1 MQQTSS
7 TWKQWT
13 CDEITPN
20 LCNLSLETGYVKIKS
35 IPVHY
40 WRYKRKDIQHN
51 EIKSLILLHGGPS
64 WPHQY
69 LLPLRQIA
77 CQTDYEV
84 IFYDQAGC
92 GASIPSTDEVNI
104 TKHSHLLDPKYYSE
118 VELPLLIDH
127 WKLKEYSILGHSWG
141 TILAQ
146 LFTLN
151 AKDISGLQSL
161 ILSGPLSDAQAYIA
175 AQWNES
181 EGNLGSL
188 PPFVQERIQA
198 LEQEKLYDSREYQAI
213 DDVLTTFFTLRT
225 APAPDCFTT
234 SAKGLNKDIYVGMQG
249 ASEFTIGG
257 VLGSFNVTGRL
268 HEIKVPVLLTSGK
281 FDTMRPSIVETMH
294 KHLQKSEWIMFP
306 HSGHVSM
313 IDDAELMN
321 DKVSMFLQRIDE
333 GFTNQVPSERKVD
346 HGNDMMIASG
356 MSTSSSSTWL
366 PAPYLFS
373 ICIAFTLGLLI
384 GRLNLSSKRNQYE
397 VIV

>member
-7 TWKQWT
+7 TWTQWT

-20 LCNLSLETGYVKIKS
+20 VCNLSLETGYVKIKS

-40 WRYKRKDIQHN
+40 WRYKRKDIQKEI

-84 IFYDQAGC
+84 ILYDQAGC
-92 GASIPSTDEVNI
+92 GASIPFSDAMNV

-118 VELPLLIDH
+118 EELPLLIDH
-127 WKLKEYSILGHSWG
+127 WKLKEYSIFGHSWG

-161 ILSGPLSDAQAYIA
+161 ILSGPLSDAQTYIA

-188 PPFVQERIQA
+188 PPFVQKRIQA
-198 LEQEKLYDSREYQAI
+198 LEHEKLYDSPEYQAI

-234 SAKGLNKDIYVGMQG
+234 SADGLNKEIYVGMQG

-268 HEIKVPVLLTSGK
+268 HEINVPVLLTSGK
-281 FDTMRPSIVETMH
+281 FDTMRPSIIETMH

-321 DKVSMFLQRIDE
+321 DKVSNFLKRIDE
-333 GFTNQVPSERKVD
+333 GFTNQVAIER
-346 HGNDMMIASG
+346 NDMMITSG
-356 MSTSSSSTWL
+356 LSSSFSFSMVV
-366 PAPYLFS
+366 PYLFS
-373 ICIAFTLGLLI
+373 ICTAFALGLLI
-384 GRLNLSSKRNQYE
+384 GKMNSSSKRRHYDE
-397 VIV
+397 IV